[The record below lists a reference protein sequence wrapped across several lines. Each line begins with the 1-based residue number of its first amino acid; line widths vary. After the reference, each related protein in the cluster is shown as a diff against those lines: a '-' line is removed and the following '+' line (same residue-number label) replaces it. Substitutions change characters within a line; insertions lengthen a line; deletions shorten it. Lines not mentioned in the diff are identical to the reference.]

1 MEVEDGLERG
11 RMLAARDNELN
22 LAHSIGADMVL
33 GRSFEGVYV
42 GDGQSFAV
50 ALKHCVHDFELLNLP
65 VKGTSLTWRWL
76 EHVSLALEPAPYLE
90 YSLTPRVIVAVDI
103 MVDEEIEI

>member
-1 MEVEDGLERG
+1 
-11 RMLAARDNELN
+11 MLAARDNELN

-50 ALKHCVHDFELLNLP
+50 ALKHCVHNFELLNLP